1 VHSTALF
8 TILFIQFRNHNP
20 KRALLCTLLRNNA
33 GIAIFAQKEQYMHLG
48 GIIKERRKNLRITQD
63 TLADISGIGLRTVK
77 QLELGKGNPTLDTL
91 DRIASVLGMELIL
104 QVKSID
110 RHS

>member
-1 VHSTALF
+1 MPVLLFLYKKSST
-8 TILFIQFRNHNP
+8 
-20 KRALLCTLLRNNA
+20 
-33 GIAIFAQKEQYMHLG
+33 MHLG